1 LGDFNS
7 FFALITKMLTKS
19 IPSFPV
25 LFGKLHLW
33 CQKNTKICNSLQTF
47 GLESGKRPAMG

>member
-25 LFGKLHLW
+25 LFGKLHPW
-33 CQKNTKICNSLQTF
+33 CQKNTKICNSLQRF